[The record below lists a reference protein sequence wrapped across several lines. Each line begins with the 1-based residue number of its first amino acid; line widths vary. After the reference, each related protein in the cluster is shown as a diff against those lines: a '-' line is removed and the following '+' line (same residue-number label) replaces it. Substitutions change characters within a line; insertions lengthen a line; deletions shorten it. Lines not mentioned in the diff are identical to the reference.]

1 MSDGYAN
8 HAANE
13 RTFLAWLRSGL
24 AVTSFGLL
32 LARLNLLVAGSAA
45 SAQAQSGSS
54 VHVLDPFYRY
64 DALALAGLGILMI
77 LLGAIRFVRTTFEI
91 NHPTSKAVS
100 TWRLELS
107 VAAAVSLLV
116 ATYCVL
122 SLI

>member
-1 MSDGYAN
+1 MGDNFAN

-32 LARLNLLVAGSAA
+32 LARLKLLVAGSAA
-45 SAQAQSGSS
+45 SAQARSGSS
-54 VHVLDPFYRY
+54 VHLLDPLHRY

-77 LLGAIRFVRTTFEI
+77 LLGTIRFVRTSAAI
-91 NHPTSKAVS
+91 DRPTSKRVA
-100 TWRLELS
+100 TWRLEVS

-122 SLI
+122 SLM